1 MTKSIKNNYML
12 QNGGGGSS
20 NEKNGIDDQLK
31 KILIDFIEKIPNIN
45 IEPKLKVLF
54 KSLIP
59 IPQVGPIQ
67 VPPPRSSK
75 KSPEPPPRQSQ
86 VSSQVSTQVSTSAS
100 APPLP
105 PRPSQKT
112 VHSGGNNANINTD
125 KLEKNIA
132 RLYNCYVLLQLY
144 NQNGGIDNKLSF
156 QVKKRLDKKIAELI
170 VKPAHILPVHI
181 HIHTN
186 YLKDYIGEGGVEI
199 EDQIIRYELTNIIN
213 DELNLSNTLINN
225 LFTPALLTNIL
236 IINDN
241 NKFLKNIFKDIKIP
255 IFQYIPNI
263 GVFISNEFFK
273 LIIQDLDLTQIK
285 KHIKEGQSEGGNLKG
300 GFDIWHE
307 IQLNIRG
314 LIFNFPDIGKK
325 FTELFNLHSWRM
337 PDLSNLQ
344 KFTVTGRR
352 NSSGQ
357 NEWNRVI

>member
-31 KILIDFIEKIPNIN
+31 NILIDFIDKIPNKN
-45 IEPKLKVLF
+45 IEPKLKILF

-67 VPPPRSSK
+67 VPPRPSRAQA
-75 KSPEPPPRQSQ
+75 PAPPPRQSQ
-86 VSSQVSTQVSTSAS
+86 VSSQVSTQVSTST
-100 APPLP
+100 PPLP
-105 PRPSQKT
+105 PRPSLNAA
-112 VHSGGNNANINTD
+112 HSGGNNANINTN
-125 KLEKNIA
+125 KLENNIA

-181 HIHTN
+181 HTN
-186 YLKDYIGEGGVEI
+186 YLKDYIGEGGI
-199 EDQIIRYELTNIIN
+199 GNEDQIIRDGLTNIIN

-241 NKFLKNIFKDIKIP
+241 NNFLKDIFKDIKIP

-263 GVFISNEFFK
+263 GVLISNEFFK
-273 LIIQDLDLTQIK
+273 LIIQDLDLTKIK
-285 KHIKEGQSEGGNLKG
+285 KHIKEGQSDGDNLEGG
-300 GFDIWHE
+300 GFDIWNE
-307 IQLNIRG
+307 IQVNIRG
-314 LIFNFPDIGKK
+314 LILNFPNIGKK
-325 FTELFNLHSWRM
+325 FTELFNLHSWSM
-337 PDLSNLQ
+337 PDLTNFGR
-344 KFTVTGRR
+344 FTVRGRR
-352 NSSGQ
+352 DRDGLE
-357 NEWNRVI
+357 EWTNMNRR